1 MKVKFNKSI
10 FIFRRDLRIVDN
22 TALIEATE
30 KSSLVLPCFIFDPQQ
45 ITKNEYFSQKAFRFM
60 LESLLE
66 LNQEISK
73 KGGKLLFY
81 QGKPEDVVK
90 KIIETEKPQAIFVNK
105 DYTPFSTS
113 RDEKIEKTC
122 KNHEIELHA
131 YHDILLNPPE
141 KNLKQDGSPY
151 TVFSAYYKNAK
162 KNQVKKPSNVEPS
175 KYSNYKTEGSD
186 ENILFELLSKYPENK
201 FLQGGRKAGLEKL
214 KHATKLVNYE
224 KIRDFPE
231 FSGTSGLSPHLKFG
245 TLSIR
250 EVYWSIRNTLTE
262 FHPLIRQLYW
272 RDFFTNI
279 AFYYPRVFGEPFKN
293 KYKKIIWENDEKK
306 FEAWKQGLTGF
317 PIVDAGMRELNET
330 GIMHNRVRMITASFL
345 VKDLHI
351 DWRLGEKYFAQK
363 LADYDPCINNGNW
376 QWIAS
381 TGCDA
386 QPYFRIFNPWLQ
398 QKKFDPDCT
407 YIKKW
412 VPELKKL
419 DPKTIHTLWLDF
431 PKDLNYPKPIIS
443 HKKEAQKSKKNYFL
457 AIEKNPFKTNF

>member
-1 MKVKFNKSI
+1 MEVKFNKSI

-22 TALIEATE
+22 TALVEATE
-30 KSSLVLPCFIFDPQQ
+30 KSNVVLPCFIFDLQQ
-45 ITKNEYFSQKAFRFM
+45 IAKNEYFSPKAFRFM

-66 LNQEISK
+66 LKEEISK
-73 KGGKLLFY
+73 KGGKLSFY
-81 QGKPEDVVK
+81 QGKPEDIVK
-90 KIIETEKPQAIFVNK
+90 KIIEKEKPKALFANK

-113 RDEKIEKTC
+113 RDEKIEKIC
-122 KNHEIELHA
+122 KNHGIRFYS
-131 YHDILLNPPE
+131 YHDILLSPPE
-141 KNLKQDGSPY
+141 KNLKHDGTPY
-151 TVFSAYYKNAK
+151 TIFTAYYKNAK
-162 KNQVKKPSNVEPS
+162 KNPVKKPLSLETSN
-175 KYSNYKTEGSD
+175 YSNHKMEGSD
-186 ENILFELLSKYPENK
+186 DNILFELLSKYPANK

-214 KHATKLVNYE
+214 KNAKKLVDYD
-224 KIRDFPE
+224 KVRDFPE
-231 FSGTSGLSPHLKFG
+231 ISGTSGLSPHLKFG
-245 TLSIR
+245 TISIR
-250 EVYWSIRNTLTE
+250 EVYWGIRDSLTQ

-279 AFYYPRVFGEPFKN
+279 AFYYPHVFGAPFKN
-293 KYKKIIWENDEKK
+293 KYKRIIWDNNGKK
-306 FEAWKQGLTGF
+306 FEAWKKGLTGF

-376 QWIAS
+376 QWVAS

-398 QKKFDPDCT
+398 QKKFDPNCT

-412 VPELKKL
+412 VPELKNL
-419 DPKTIHTLWLDF
+419 DPKTIHSLWLDF
-431 PKDLNYPKPIIS
+431 PKDLNYPKPIVF
-443 HKKEAQKSKKNYFL
+443 HDKEAKKSKENYFS
-457 AIEKNPFKTNF
+457 AMKNQETF